1 MSGVGKTQIGKNIAK
16 SLRKNFIDT
25 DDLIVSRLGLSI
37 DHIFSEY
44 GEEYFR
50 KIEATIVE
58 EVSTVEDSI
67 ISTGGGVVL
76 NPENINNLKK
86 TGFVFFLEAKIPTI
100 VNNLLLDTGVVRP
113 LFKGAKDLYKS
124 VEIMHNNRYNLYLS
138 SCNAKISVDNKD
150 YNQIALEIVS
160 NYDKLISCGKL

>member
-16 SLRKNFIDT
+16 SLKKNFIDT

-76 NPENINNLKK
+76 NPKISIILKK
-86 TGFVFFLEAKIPTI
+86 QA
-100 VNNLLLDTGVVRP
+100 
-113 LFKGAKDLYKS
+113 LFS
-124 VEIMHNNRYNLYLS
+124 F
-138 SCNAKISVDNKD
+138 
-150 YNQIALEIVS
+150 
-160 NYDKLISCGKL
+160 